1 MLYMKLKQAL
11 KGLSVLELKG
21 DPETEISSVVTN
33 SQQVRPGALFIA
45 LQGSLLDGHMY
56 VSDAVARGATTV
68 VIEKPVKVEEGINTI
83 LVENTNK
90 AQAIIGRNF
99 YDNPASKLKI
109 IGITGTKGKTT
120 TTFLI
125 RSILEQAGYKTGL
138 IGTIYNIIDDKRL
151 PTRNTTPASLE
162 LQSLLSKMVEV
173 GTDYVVMEVSSHA
186 IALERIEGLSFF
198 RGIFTN
204 ITRDHLDFH
213 QTFEEYFK
221 VKSQFFTALPKE
233 AKAIINID
241 DPRAK
246 EIIKLTDAKVLS
258 YGLVPEAEIRAEQV
272 KSTMKNTEFDLITP
286 WGNTHLRL
294 NLIGKFNVYNAL
306 AAIGT
311 GFSLGIDPKK
321 IYEGLEKLQGVPGRF
336 ELVPGSKEY
345 TVVVDYAHTPDSL
358 KNILYTARALVK
370 NRVITVFGC
379 GGNRDR
385 GKRPIMGKI
394 VADLSD
400 YAIITNDNPRRE
412 DPKIIAEQIK
422 AGFTQQDNPKNYEI
436 ILDREA
442 AIRKAISIAKKGDMV
457 IIAGKGH
464 EAYQDFGDYVI
475 HFDDKQI
482 AELAIKE
489 KENA

>member
-1 MLYMKLKQAL
+1 MKLKQVIN
-11 KGLSVLELKG
+11 GLSVLELRG
-21 DPETEISSVVTN
+21 DPETEISSVVSN
-33 SQQVRPGALFIA
+33 SQQVRPGSLFIA
-45 LQGSLLDGHMY
+45 LKGSVLDGHMY
-56 VSDAVARGATTV
+56 VSDAIARGATTV
-68 VIEKPVKVEEGINTI
+68 MIEKPIEVDEGINTI
-83 LVENTNK
+83 LVESTQK
-90 AQAIIGRNF
+90 AQAIVGRNF
-99 YDNPASKLKI
+99 YDNPASKLEI

-120 TTFLI
+120 TAFLI

-138 IGTIYNIIDDKRL
+138 IGTIFNIIDDKRL
-151 PTRNTTPASLE
+151 PSRNTTPASLE
-162 LQSLLSKMVEV
+162 LQHLLSKMVKAE
-173 GTDYVVMEVSSHA
+173 TEYVVMEVSSHA
-186 IALERIEGLSFF
+186 IALDRIEGLSFF
-198 RGIFTN
+198 RGVFTN

-221 VKSQFFTALPKE
+221 VKARFFTALSKE
-233 AKAIINID
+233 ARAIINID

-246 EIIKLTDAKVLS
+246 EIIKLTGTKVLS
-258 YGLVPEAEIRAEQV
+258 YGLNPEAQIRAEDV
-272 KSTMKNTEFDLITP
+272 ESTMKNTEFNLVTP
-286 WGNTHLRL
+286 WGDTHLRL

-311 GFSLGIDPKK
+311 GFSLGLDPSK
-321 IYEGLEKLQGVPGRF
+321 IYKGLEHLTGVPGRF
-336 ELVPGSKEY
+336 ELVPGSNEY

-358 KNILYTARALVK
+358 KNILSTARALVK

-385 GKRPIMGKI
+385 GKRPIMGRI
-394 VADLSD
+394 VAELSD

-412 DPKIIAEQIK
+412 DPSIIVEQIK
-422 AGFTQQDNPKNYEI
+422 AGFTQQDNPENYEI
-436 ILDREA
+436 ILDRET

-464 EAYQDFGDYVI
+464 ETYQDFGDYVI